1 MDKSR
6 HTNVDRRVRKTKKVL
21 KESLAT
27 LLLEKDI
34 NDITVQK
41 LVNRADINRGT
52 FYLHYRDIY
61 DMLSQIEMEMLEELY
76 DISKL
81 FPVHLPKESP
91 RPYISAM
98 FQYIADNQT
107 FCKMLLGPHGDM
119 AFVEKLKKLVKE
131 KCLHSLMETWPASE
145 TQRFQYFASYAVA
158 GCIGL
163 LQTWMDSGMKASPQ
177 ELAQV
182 AEGMIN
188 NGIEFLNR
196 ETTAAANDKMVSD
209 TSSTYNKD

>member
-1 MDKSR
+1 MDKKSR
-6 HTNVDRRVRKTKKVL
+6 PANVDRRVRKTKKNL

-27 LLLEKDI
+27 LLLEKNI
-34 NDITVQK
+34 NEITVQE

-61 DMLSQIEMEMLEELY
+61 DMLSQIETEMLTELE
-76 DISKL
+76 DISRL
-81 FPVHLPKESP
+81 FPVQQPKESP

-107 FCKMLLGPHGDM
+107 FCKMLLGPYGDM
-119 AFVEKLKKLVKE
+119 AFVEKLKTLVKE
-131 KCLHSLMETWPASE
+131 KCLHSLMETRPASE
-145 TQRFQYFASYAVA
+145 IQRYEYFASYAVA

-163 LQTWMDSGMKASPQ
+163 LQTWMDSGMKVPPQ

-188 NGIEFLNR
+188 NGIDYLNR
-196 ETTAAANDKMVSD
+196 ATTTNSAL
-209 TSSTYNKD
+209 